1 MYTSLGF
8 VWRERRIFNNKSM
21 LTFLKRQLDEA
32 EFWIEMAEKA
42 ASDLSNNSGSLF
54 SLENKNS

>member
-1 MYTSLGF
+1 
-8 VWRERRIFNNKSM
+8 M

-42 ASDLSNNSGSLF
+42 ALDLSNNSGSLF